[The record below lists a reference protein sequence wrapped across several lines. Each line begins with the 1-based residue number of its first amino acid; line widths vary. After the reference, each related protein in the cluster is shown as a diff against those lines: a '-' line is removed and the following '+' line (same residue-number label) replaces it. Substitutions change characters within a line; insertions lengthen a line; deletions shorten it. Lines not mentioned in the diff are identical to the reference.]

1 MGMQVYSKEKEEG
14 TVVVAR
20 KKWLQREERDKV
32 AWCVLDSLSLIKPSM
47 DRSLAHERMPK
58 EETRKKEENLA
69 NPDANFKQRKEND
82 TESKGRKLLW
92 WWW

>member
-1 MGMQVYSKEKEEG
+1 M
-14 TVVVAR
+14 AR
-20 KKWLQREERDKV
+20 KKWLQREERDTV

-47 DRSLAHERMPK
+47 DLWRTNECL
-58 EETRKKEENLA
+58 RKKEGKKGENLA